1 MTDKTPQQLGHEF
14 QDKVQTV
21 LDELHTTRKT
31 KTQRLYDT
39 KSAGA
44 MMPSQPADFFTV
56 WYGKAFMIEA
66 KASVAHRSMAG
77 SRKALTSL
85 VGKEQAAKIRVW
97 ERAGAVG
104 WYIFKSVEDKEVEIW
119 PGTLVAQT
127 LVTPKATLDEEDR
140 IDRFPFKHLQDRLM
154 CAMEA
159 EL

>member
-66 KASVAHRSMAG
+66 KASVAHHSMAG

-104 WYIFKSVEDKEVEIW
+104 WYIFKSVEDNEVEIW
-119 PGTLVAQT
+119 PGTLVAKT
-127 LVTPKATLDEEDR
+127 LVTSKATLSEEGR
-140 IDRFPFKHLQDRLM
+140 IDRFPFKHLRDRLM
-154 CAMEA
+154 CAMDA
-159 EL
+159 YL